1 MERLLELFN
10 RLGFR
15 ERAGVVFAV
24 LALVYVIL
32 DFSMISPEQKRVKA
46 LKAELTRI
54 EAEATAVQ
62 ADIVIVKAQLEKD
75 PYAKD
80 REQLDAFKKAIQEA
94 DTFLANVQSDPR
106 QVGQLLR
113 QILATVPG
121 LKLVSLK
128 TLGSTPI
135 VEKTATAQS
144 QATVYRRGIE
154 LTVKG
159 NYLTMLPYLE
169 KLQQQPIRLLWGEAT
184 LTVAAYPDA
193 DLRLLFYTVSR
204 QKAVPLG

>member
-94 DTFLANVQSDPR
+94 DTFLANVESDPR

-184 LTVAAYPDA
+184 LTVTTYPDA

>member
-94 DTFLANVQSDPR
+94 DTFLANVESDPR

>member
-1 MERLLELFN
+1 
-10 RLGFR
+10 
-15 ERAGVVFAV
+15 VVFAV

-94 DTFLANVQSDPR
+94 DTFLANVESDPR

>member
-15 ERAGVVFAV
+15 ERAGVIFAV

-32 DFSMISPEQKRVKA
+32 DFSLVSPEQKRVKA

-94 DTFLANVQSDPR
+94 DTFLANVESDPR